1 MSQLKQENNK
11 KVNISDLQNKYLKE
25 IQELNLS
32 LASFKKQTEEEIQA
46 ARKERDDAFRQK
58 ESAEK
63 EISSWK

>member
-63 EISSWK
+63 EMSSWK